1 MAPFPSR
8 ITRNILKFAAVLL
21 LCGAA
26 LSHGQTQALPPITPI
41 EAVHLAEGKVPRL
54 ATSVV
59 RNGVDGGSAVYIVE
73 GMVKEDG
80 YRAVVDA
87 QAARVLRVTKNGEP
101 FYEWQGVTVIAH
113 RGASRF
119 APENTIA
126 AFEKAIARGAD
137 LIEIDIRETKDGH
150 LVVMHDVTVDRTT
163 NGSGAVAGLTL
174 AEIKQLDA
182 GSSFSFEFKGEKI
195 PTLDEALEAMKGRAL
210 PDLDFKAGTPEKLVD
225 AVRRHDLL
233 GKVTLYAGDYELL
246 RRTLAISKEFH
257 ARPSIHIGR
266 AGLPML
272 LKELNPPIV
281 NIDWRE
287 FSEGLIRDVHVSGRQ
302 AFVNVMGPNDNEFGI
317 LAAIDAGADFI
328 QSDRLDILVPL
339 LRSRGLQ
346 RRPAGRLVSQR

>member
-1 MAPFPSR
+1 
-8 ITRNILKFAAVLL
+8 
-21 LCGAA
+21 
-26 LSHGQTQALPPITPI
+26 
-41 EAVHLAEGKVPRL
+41 
-54 ATSVV
+54 
-59 RNGVDGGSAVYIVE
+59 
-73 GMVKEDG
+73 
-80 YRAVVDA
+80 VVDA

-126 AFEKAIARGAD
+126 AFEKAIALGAD

-150 LVVMHDVTVDRTT
+150 LVIMHDVTVDRTT
-163 NGSGAVAGLTL
+163 NGSGAVADLAL

-182 GSSFSFEFKGEKI
+182 GSSFSAEFKGEKV

-225 AVRRHDLL
+225 AVRRHGLL
-233 GKVTLYAGDYELL
+233 GKVTLYAGDYDLL

-257 ARPSIHIGR
+257 ARPSIYIGR

-317 LAAIDAGADFI
+317 LAVIDAGADFI
-328 QSDRLDILVPL
+328 QSDRPDILVPL
-339 LRSRGLQ
+339 LRSRGIQ
-346 RRPAGRLVSQR
+346 RRPTDRPLVSQR